1 MTNKENIYTA
11 RHLTADLTL
20 ALEGYMD
27 INSVPFQYEGTLKD
41 LNTVDDTETFMVTI
55 NNKRFKIKVIP
66 AWGSFWIPIYWS
78 YEK

>member
-27 INSVPFQYEGTLKD
+27 INSVTFQYEGTLKD

-66 AWGSFWIPIYWS
+66 A
-78 YEK
+78 